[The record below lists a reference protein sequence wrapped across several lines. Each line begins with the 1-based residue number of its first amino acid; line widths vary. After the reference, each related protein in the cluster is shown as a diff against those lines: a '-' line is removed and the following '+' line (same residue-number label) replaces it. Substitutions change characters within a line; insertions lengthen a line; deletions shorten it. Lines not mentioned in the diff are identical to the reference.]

1 MVNYAVH
8 ITSCAS
14 STKEGKM
21 AKATYGVWRIFWAH
35 SRAVEQKTDGG
46 RLLSLALTEGIHE
59 FFQLRRALDLEK
71 DLIMI
76 VGDLD
81 VQVLNRFGLNI
92 RS

>member
-1 MVNYAVH
+1 
-8 ITSCAS
+8 
-14 STKEGKM
+14 M